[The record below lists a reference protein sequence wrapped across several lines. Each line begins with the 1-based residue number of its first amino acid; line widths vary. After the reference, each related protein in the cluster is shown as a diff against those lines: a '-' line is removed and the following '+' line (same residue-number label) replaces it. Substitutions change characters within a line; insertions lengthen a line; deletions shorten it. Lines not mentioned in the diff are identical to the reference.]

1 MQIILLYLNETK
13 TNDID
18 SSDRKYL
25 IEHVNKEYKDL
36 ITIKLQRIK
45 SEYCNIVSKFKLFFN
60 FYLEF
65 IF

>member
-45 SEYCNIVSKFKLFFN
+45 SEYCNIVILYLNLNFFSI
-60 FYLEF
+60 F
-65 IF
+65 I

>member
-45 SEYCNIVSKFKLFFN
+45 SEYYNIVSKFKLFSI
-60 FYLEF
+60 F
-65 IF
+65 I